1 MTIQNC
7 IRKLSHFSS
16 IQLMSD
22 TNYHSVISS
31 VINMVNSYSSFFQFW
46 CKKSN
51 FSPVV
56 GSSRGLDPDPAG
68 SK

>member
-1 MTIQNC
+1 
-7 IRKLSHFSS
+7 
-16 IQLMSD
+16 
-22 TNYHSVISS
+22 
-31 VINMVNSYSSFFQFW
+31 MVNSYSSFFQFW

-68 SK
+68 SKWVGSGSDPAGSDMSGSGMDPYPAV